1 MVLHPAWRFFCL
13 INECLLV
20 SPNREVAGEEGAFA
34 SLHTS
39 AAKFTRAFQLKS
51 VTTYPPIVPEA
62 CPYVSITEG
71 LVSLHIPWDPDP
83 VGATGSC
90 RIMTGLA
97 TSR

>member
-13 INECLLV
+13 VNECLLV
-20 SPNREVAGEEGAFA
+20 PPNREVAGEEGAFA

-39 AAKFTRAFQLKS
+39 TAFQLKS
-51 VTTYPPIVPEA
+51 VTTYPPIVLEA
-62 CPYVSITEG
+62 CPDVSITEG
-71 LVSLHIPWDPDP
+71 LVSLHVPWDPDP

>member
-20 SPNREVAGEEGAFA
+20 PPNREVAGEEGAFA

-39 AAKFTRAFQLKS
+39 AAFQLKS

-71 LVSLHIPWDPDP
+71 LVSLHVPWDPDT

>member
-1 MVLHPAWRFFCL
+1 MSVFWFLLIEKLQEKKGPLHPFT
-13 INECLLV
+13 
-20 SPNREVAGEEGAFA
+20 P
-34 SLHTS
+34 S
-39 AAKFTRAFQLKS
+39 AANFTRAFQLKS

-71 LVSLHIPWDPDP
+71 LVSLHVPWDPDP